1 VSIMD
6 RFGPS
11 IALPL
16 ALFAPSSWKKEIQLK
31 DVHQVVPYPEALLSA
46 ALSTK
51 SLGTVCEIT
60 KQLGVNAFE
69 RQIASE
75 AEMRKANGVEPKG
88 SDGGSGKKY
97 GALDLLCIGSNPK
110 NDGGVSSLVSRLFFR
125 LQKAELGGM
134 AMSLALEKA
143 TEDCVPAKEALI
155 HPVFPGL
162 HFGNGG
168 LRQVYNQKDATVNS
182 IMSVVC
188 NRLMANALI
197 GSSFGDKVEGRFEV
211 QVDLEDQCQRTVTNV
226 EDLIEALEECGHTV
240 DLRMTSNITS
250 MGVGMCVKD
259 ANGDS
264 NFAQIPLA
272 YPLAT
277 GLLYKKNQVHKEAVT
292 LMTHGAMFLRVR
304 GPIANFHLEWCL
316 NVTGTTSFQPVR
328 GPARP
333 WQQDPLA
340 SVKHA
345 NSILNTKEGRKS
357 ALRYSTVVSVVTNCT
372 ADLDHVVIG
381 GYGYLGVCLD
391 SVAAVQQALTGE
403 CTLYPLFLGGAA
415 KMSVLDMYRRLRE
428 EIKARTG
435 NEWEYSDESI
445 ALSKAISE
453 LPCDILTE
461 PTDAAASARRA
472 LYSLPERSIFASL
485 KECKRELESVVDMC
499 KDIGV

>member
-1 VSIMD
+1 MD

-16 ALFAPSSWKKEIQLK
+16 ALFAPNSWKKEIQLK

-51 SLGTVCEIT
+51 SLGTVCEVA

-69 RQIASE
+69 RQVSRE
-75 AEMRKANGVEPKG
+75 AEMRETNGVEPKRANVG
-88 SDGGSGKKY
+88 VSGKKY

-110 NDGGVSSLVSRLFFR
+110 NDGGISSLVSRIFFR
-125 LQKAELGGM
+125 LQKAELDEL
-134 AMSLALEKA
+134 AMSLALERA
-143 TEDCVPAKEALI
+143 TEDSVPAKEALI

-168 LRQVYNQKDATVNS
+168 LRQVYNQKDVMVNS

-197 GSSFGDKVEGRFEV
+197 GSSFGDNVEGRFEV
-211 QVDLEDQCQRTVTNV
+211 QVESDQFKRTVTTL
-226 EDLIEALEECGHTV
+226 EDLMEALEDCGHTV

-264 NFAQIPLA
+264 TFAQIPLA

-277 GLLYKKNQVHKEAVT
+277 GLVYRKNQLHKEAVT

-316 NVTGTTSFQPVR
+316 NVTGTTSFQPVQ

-333 WQQDPLA
+333 WQQDSMA

-345 NSILNTKEGRKS
+345 SNILNTKEGRKN
-357 ALRYSTVVSVVTNCT
+357 AFRYSTVISVVTNCT

-391 SVAAVQQALTGE
+391 SVAAIQQALTGE

-428 EIKARTG
+428 EVKARTG
-435 NEWEYSDESI
+435 HEWEYSGESI
-445 ALSKAISE
+445 VLSKAIRE

-461 PTDAAASARRA
+461 PTDVAATAQRA
-472 LYSLPERSIFASL
+472 LHSLPERSIFVSL
-485 KECKRELESVVDMC
+485 RECKTELESVIDMC

>member
-1 VSIMD
+1 MD

-16 ALFAPSSWKKEIQLK
+16 ALFAPNSWKKEIQLK

-51 SLGTVCEIT
+51 SLGTVCEVA

-69 RQIASE
+69 RQVTRE
-75 AEMRKANGVEPKG
+75 AEMRKENGGEHKSING
-88 SDGGSGKKY
+88 GGSGKKY

-110 NDGGVSSLVSRLFFR
+110 NDGGISSLVSRIFFR
-125 LQKAELGGM
+125 LQKAELDEM

-143 TEDCVPAKEALI
+143 MEDCVPAKEALI

-168 LRQVYNQKDATVNS
+168 LRQVYNQKDVIVNS

-197 GSSFGDKVEGRFEV
+197 GSSFGDNVEGRFEV
-211 QVDLEDQCQRTVTNV
+211 RVENDQFQRTVTTL
-226 EDLIEALEECGHTV
+226 EDLIEALEDCGHTV

-250 MGVGMCVKD
+250 MGVGMSVKD

-264 NFAQIPLA
+264 TFAQIPLA

-277 GLLYKKNQVHKEAVT
+277 GLVYRKNQLHKEAVT

-316 NVTGTTSFQPVR
+316 NVTGTTSFQPVQ

-345 NSILNTKEGRKS
+345 SDILNTKEGRKN
-357 ALRYSTVVSVVTNCT
+357 AFRYSTVVSVVTNCT

-391 SVAAVQQALTGE
+391 SVAAIQQALTGE

-435 NEWEYSDESI
+435 HEWEYSGESI
-445 ALSKAISE
+445 ALSKAVSE

-461 PTDAAASARRA
+461 PTDAAATAQRA
-472 LYSLPERSIFASL
+472 LHSLPERSIFASL
-485 KECKRELESVVDMC
+485 RECKRELESVIEMC